1 MAIEGFSLTAP
12 ADLEPDDLTYQ
23 AVLGR
28 GWLSPWAE
36 SGQFCGSRG
45 MALPILGLKVK
56 LSDAAA
62 KLYDLSYA
70 ASFVDGTR
78 LDDLGSEDAC
88 ETPSLAALEAM
99 RIELTAKG
107 EGKAKTSAAAKGK
120 AAAPQKLVP
129 KPPKGSKAGA

>member
-1 MAIEGFSLTAP
+1 MAIEGFSMTAP
-12 ADLEPDDLTYQ
+12 AGLEAGDLTYQ

-62 KLYDLSYA
+62 NLYDLSYS
-70 ASFVDGTR
+70 ASFVDGTQ

-88 ETPSLAALEAM
+88 ETPSLAALESM
-99 RIELTAKG
+99 RIALTPKG
-107 EGKAKTSAAAKGK
+107 EGKARTAAPAKGK
-120 AAAPQKLVP
+120 AAAPQRVMP
-129 KPPKGSKAGA
+129 KPAKGSKAGV